1 MTTCTRLL
9 SASAAI
15 LLGAFATFTTTF
27 ESHAAPAFTV
37 AITPVA
43 SVAAVGSEGVFSV
56 HVAGVDDSYPN
67 LQYDVTGGQISGVVA
82 LNGAGAG
89 AAEGEVHVERDT
101 PGTATL
107 TASFGGQVLASG
119 SLRFSEMGA
128 VSVTVAI
135 DAGADAAAR
144 TWLFEVTDTSGAV
157 VDRLHV
163 GTSGDQPVGTADS
176 TLLPYGY
183 YGVRQVLG
191 NDTKLACGDGAFY
204 QVTAPTSA
212 ETTIQLDGSIATAP
226 FSIHVCGDA
235 PKLSIDIPVDPI
247 QPAAGAGTVGD
258 AYPGETPVNE
268 VRGVPSRG
276 RPAPA
281 EHGHRDCPGIG
292 VTFGFRTHPLRNASP
307 TRTNGRSGRRHR
319 GTRSQKVVT
328 SPTLVRGQPGCAKAT
343 RVNSYLALRVIE
355 FTKARLTLESVIVH
369 KG

>member
-268 VRGVPSRG
+268 VRGARREGDPLPPNTGTGIAQASESHSDFGLILFGTLLLLVPTGGLAAATAVR
-276 RPAPA
+276 A
-281 EHGHRDCPGIG
+281 
-292 VTFGFRTHPLRNASP
+292 
-307 TRTNGRSGRRHR
+307 RRR
-319 GTRSQKVVT
+319 
-328 SPTLVRGQPGCAKAT
+328 
-343 RVNSYLALRVIE
+343 
-355 FTKARLTLESVIVH
+355 
-369 KG
+369 